1 MTGCSS
7 GVVPMK
13 RKLKFSI
20 RGKRELHLILPLVAI
35 LLALVLVSALSI
47 DILSAARGYVGG
59 ESLWSKSQK
68 DAVIHLMRYADGHG
82 EEEFRAYEHA
92 IAVPL
97 SDRKAR
103 LELTSARP
111 DYGKAAAGLLAGGN
125 HPDDIPGM
133 IRLVRYFGRLQAIDR
148 AVRIWARA
156 DDEVATLNELAKRLH
171 AAVRDSKGG
180 ADNVALLLQ
189 RIQET
194 DARVTPLEEAFS
206 SSLGQI
212 SRQLRD
218 FLIRGIGIVAA
229 LLLFPGVAIMLRDI
243 RRERRHTLHLTHQ
256 ASHDALTGL
265 VNRIEFERC
274 LSNAIDEVH
283 EDGSAHVLMYL
294 DLDQFKLVNDTCGHA
309 GGDELIRQIAA
320 LMRTK
325 LRQTD
330 ILARLGG
337 DEFGM
342 LLVHCNSNGGL
353 RVAEAIREGIS
364 QYRFVCSQRTF
375 TVGVSI
381 GVLNLDQKVFRV
393 AEALSAA
400 DAACYLAK
408 QSGRNCVRVYQ

>member
-1 MTGCSS
+1 MIENI
-7 GVVPMK
+7 
-13 RKLKFSI
+13 KFSV
-20 RGKRELHLILPLVAI
+20 RVKRELRLILPFVTI
-35 LLALVLVSALSI
+35 LLALVLVSAFSI
-47 DILSAARGYVGG
+47 DILSAARAYVGG
-59 ESLWSKSQK
+59 ESLWSKRQK
-68 DAVIHLMRYADGHG
+68 EAVIHLMRYADGHG
-82 EEEFRAYEHA
+82 EQEFRAYESA

-103 LELTSARP
+103 LELTNARP

-133 IRLVRYFGRLQAIDR
+133 IRLIRYFGRIRAIDR

-156 DDEVATLNELAKRLH
+156 DDEVATLNELAERLH
-171 AAVRDSKGG
+171 AAVQDGKGG

-206 SSLGQI
+206 SSIGQI
-212 SRQLRD
+212 SRQLRN
-218 FLIRGIGIVAA
+218 FLIPGIGIVAA
-229 LLLFPGVAIMLRDI
+229 LLLFPGVAIILLDVQ
-243 RRERRHTLHLTHQ
+243 RERRHTLHLTHQ

-265 VNRIEFERC
+265 FNRIEFERC
-274 LSNAIDEVH
+274 LANAIDEVH
-283 EDGSAHVLMYL
+283 EDGSAHALMFL

-309 GGDELIRQIAA
+309 SGDELLRQIAA

-325 LRQTD
+325 LRQSD

-337 DEFGM
+337 DEFGI
-342 LLVHCNSNGGL
+342 LLVHCDTDDGL
-353 RVAEAIREGIS
+353 RLAEAIREGIS
-364 QYRFVCSQRTF
+364 QFRFVCSQGTF

-381 GVLNLDQKVFRV
+381 GVLTLDQKVSQV
-393 AEALSAA
+393 VEALSAA

-408 QSGRNCVRVYQ
+408 QSGRNRVQVYQ